1 MRYLAREYEADACTD
16 RSFDFRDCELCGD
29 DVHIAR
35 WQLGYHTCHACG
47 DQIAADARRVWCI
60 VQEYGKGPYTLVTQA
75 SAPKTLKDTNQKSPR
90 S

>member
-1 MRYLAREYEADACTD
+1 MRSLAREYDADACTD

-60 VQEYGKGPYTLVTQA
+60 VQEYGKGPYQLVTPT
-75 SAPKTLKDTNQKSPR
+75 SAPTTLKQTNQKELR
-90 S
+90 T